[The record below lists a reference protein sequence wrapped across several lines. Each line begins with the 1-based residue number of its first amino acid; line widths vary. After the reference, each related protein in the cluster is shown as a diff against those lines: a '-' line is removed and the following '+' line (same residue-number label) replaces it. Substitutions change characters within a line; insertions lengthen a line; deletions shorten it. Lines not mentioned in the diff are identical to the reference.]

1 MSRSIHGLQATRAA
15 NRQAQAAHPNAEVG
29 TVRDGEEI
37 EVKLVARNRMVLE
50 ELAALSRLAD
60 YALRPAP
67 TLEIRDRYW
76 DTPDRRLGARGISLR
91 IREQGG
97 APRLTTKG
105 PGTIEGGL
113 ARHPELE
120 LAADAAG
127 WEAIRRHLERSGV
140 ALAAEPLDRPEA
152 SAWLLAA
159 GLQVTQDRR
168 TARRVLLASRD
179 GWDVGE
185 LALDVTTYQL
195 GLYDVVFRE
204 VEVEALGGG
213 TRHVLAI
220 GEALRERFG
229 ERVALSEQNK
239 YARGLDLA
247 RRLA

>member
-1 MSRSIHGLQATRAA
+1 MSRPVDSLPVARVAGKQ
-15 NRQAQAAHPNAEVG
+15 RQSAHINAEVG
-29 TVRDGEEI
+29 TVQAGEEI
-37 EVKLVARNRMVLE
+37 EVKLVARDRAVLD
-50 ELAALSRLAD
+50 ELAALDRVAG

-140 ALAAEPLDRPEA
+140 ALAAAPLDRPEA

-179 GWDVGE
+179 GRDVAE

-204 VEVEALGGG
+204 IEVESLGGDL
-213 TRHVLAI
+213 RHVLAI
-220 GEALRERFG
+220 GEALRARFG
-229 ERVALSEQNK
+229 ERVAPSAQNK

-247 RRLA
+247 RRLG